1 MKRLA
6 HTLLLFLFA
15 ATSIFA
21 ADNRLTPS
29 AATAIRKAALDTT
42 EAGMAGVAQLSA
54 FTDRAAAELALRLVR
69 EEKASPVAK
78 EQLAAAVYKWPAG
91 SEGRK
96 ALLDFFNKNRTCD
109 LEALRFLAGA
119 GMAETEPIFADVM
132 EKCFA
137 VKPTGSALIAPDRL
151 AVALSAYALFPG
163 VPDNRVTRI
172 AGFLGAAYPH
182 PVRAAAAA
190 TLGALKSRAAL
201 PALIANVTDDAI
213 GETARISLF
222 RLTGETHGEDVKKW
236 DEWLKG
242 SGAAAELKMLALAEW
257 QEHVKKQAEA
267 EKPQYTSAFYGIPYR
282 AKGSLFIL
290 DVSSSMAGYKIEQ
303 LKNQMTTLLDSLKGK
318 PQTRFNILTF
328 NRRLDECAPLKT
340 MLLNDDAGLKKAG
353 DFVKKIDTSSGTG
366 MVKALSH
373 ALEKM
378 LPHSNVDTIY
388 FLTDGLPNDGTQADV
403 LNMIARIHRDHYIR
417 IHCVEILNEEDRKR
431 LAQAN
436 GPSLLQKIAHQ
447 TGGTCVNP

>member
-1 MKRLA
+1 MKRFA
-6 HTLLLFLFA
+6 HTLLFVLLA
-15 ATSIFA
+15 AGSLSA

-29 AATAIRKAALDTT
+29 AATAIRKAAFDTT
-42 EAGMAGVAQLSA
+42 EAGLSGVGQLSG
-54 FTDRAAAELALRLVR
+54 FSDRAAADLALRLVR

-78 EQLAAAVYKWPAG
+78 EQLAAAIYKWPAG

-96 ALLDFFNKNRTCD
+96 ALFDFFHKNRTCD
-109 LEALRFLAGA
+109 LDALRLFAGA
-119 GMAETEPIFADVM
+119 GMAEAEPIFADVI

-137 VKPTGSALIAPDRL
+137 AKPTGPTLIAADRL
-151 AVALSAYALFPG
+151 AVALSAYGLFSS
-163 VPDNRVTRI
+163 VPDERVARI
-172 AGFLGAAYPH
+172 TGFLGAVYPH
-182 PVRAAAAA
+182 PVRAAAAE
-190 TLGALKSRAAL
+190 TLGGIKSRVAL

-213 GETARISLF
+213 GEAARVSLF
-222 RLTGETHGEDVKKW
+222 RLTGEAHGEDVKKW

-242 SGAAAELKMLALAEW
+242 PGAAAELKMLTLAEW

-388 FLTDGLPNDGTQADV
+388 FLTDGLPNDGTQAEV
-403 LNMIARIHRDHYIR
+403 LNVIARIHRDHYIR

-436 GPSLLQKIAHQ
+436 EPSLLRKIANQ